1 LPCALFGIHLL
12 CSADAGRFL
21 FAIFFAYLL
30 AAPVEYFERRYRGS
44 HRRIK
49 AIITAYVM
57 LFGSITIWQQ
67 QLRWD

>member
-1 LPCALFGIHLL
+1 ML
-12 CSADAGRFL
+12 S
-21 FAIFFAYLL
+21 FFAYLL
-30 AAPVEYFERRYRGS
+30 AAPVEYFELRYKGS

-57 LFGSITIWQQ
+57 LFGSTTIWQQ